1 MVRTPNG
8 SGVTYTPGEPP
19 SDAAEMQR
27 FLREELQ
34 RVSAAIAALAAGH
47 LDKSHVAPAKPRDGD
62 IRYADGT
69 NWNPGSGRGIYAHN
83 GIAWVLIKA
92 I

>member
-1 MVRTPNG
+1 MRAPNG
-8 SGVTYTPGEPP
+8 SGAHYSPGEPP
-19 SDAAEMQR
+19 TDAAQMQR

-34 RVSAAIAALAAGH
+34 RISFAISALAAGH
-47 LDKSHVAPAKPRDGD
+47 FDKTTVAPAKPRDGD

-69 NWNPGSGRGIYAHN
+69 SWNPGSGRGIYAHN
-83 GIAWVLIKA
+83 GAAWVLIKA